1 MRILYLNPSGQLGG
15 AETSLLELLSS
26 VRKAEPDW
34 ELSLILGEDGPLVRK
49 VRDLG
54 VRTEVL
60 PFPPAL
66 AQVGEAAHS
75 TAGTVWALARAGSGI
90 AWYIRKLALAIRA
103 ANPDI
108 IHSNGQKMHVLSRL
122 ARPRRTPIVWHIHDF
137 VSTRPFMSR
146 LLGKCASGCS
156 MAIVNS
162 NSVGAD
168 LAQVA
173 PNLSSVAIYNAVDL
187 KRFAPIGER
196 LDLDKLSGLPPAAPG
211 TIRAGLVG
219 TFARWKGHKV
229 FLQALA
235 QLPPHIRGY
244 IVGGPIY
251 QTAGSQFS
259 IAELREECERLGL
272 TGRVGITG
280 FLLDTAAAMR
290 SLDIVVHASTK
301 PEPFGMVVIEAMA
314 SAKAVVASRAGGTME
329 LFTEGENAV
338 SHPPGD
344 VSALARQLRLLFEDE
359 PLRRRLG
366 TNGRATAEEFY
377 GGDRL
382 ARELVPV
389 YRRFAH

>member
-1 MRILYLNPSGQLGG
+1 
-15 AETSLLELLSS
+15 
-26 VRKAEPDW
+26 
-34 ELSLILGEDGPLVRK
+34 
-49 VRDLG
+49 
-54 VRTEVL
+54 
-60 PFPPAL
+60 
-66 AQVGEAAHS
+66 
-75 TAGTVWALARAGSGI
+75 
-90 AWYIRKLALAIRA
+90 
-103 ANPDI
+103 
-108 IHSNGQKMHVLSRL
+108 
-122 ARPRRTPIVWHIHDF
+122 
-137 VSTRPFMSR
+137 
-146 LLGKCASGCS
+146 
-156 MAIVNS
+156 
-162 NSVGAD
+162 
-168 LAQVA
+168 
-173 PNLSSVAIYNAVDL
+173 
-187 KRFAPIGER
+187 
-196 LDLDKLSGLPPAAPG
+196 
-211 TIRAGLVG
+211 
-219 TFARWKGHKV
+219 V